1 MEDLISEL
9 KFYEEK
15 LKVSKNQFEK
25 AILEFE
31 IACVKKDLKEYKTFR
46 GTSKEET
53 KNNGIPKE
61 LESLYGIEKEDTDSL
76 IAFKESLF
84 EKTAKENI
92 KLKKQVEQ
100 LEKEK
105 QKLIEKLEED
115 IKQYHYMTTI
125 VEVGG
130 YEEGYYKGH
139 ISNAQEILKILKG
152 ENDEQINSNR
162 RIK

>member
-92 KLKKQVEQ
+92 KLKKQVEK
-100 LEKEK
+100 LETKR

-115 IKQYHYMTTI
+115 IEITKKQYSENTLLNIRVDGKLDTL
-125 VEVGG
+125 
-130 YEEGYYKGH
+130 EEM
-139 ISNAQEILKILKG
+139 LKTLKG
-152 ENDEQINSNR
+152 EEDE
-162 RIK
+162 